1 MTRLSPRLQLL
12 LEQALAFF
20 VLAVLVFYTYN
31 FFAVAPYAGFAWYA
45 ISGKLLG
52 IFAPSALQ
60 PGDIII
66 QIDSIPAAKFLED
79 ARQTVFDNAQPG
91 DKIPILIERDGQELA
106 ISYEFPGYTRNEFL
120 HRLGSQWWLAFIFWG
135 AGQMTLL
142 GLRPKDTR
150 WRLFVAF
157 NLLTAI
163 CIATSTVSRW
173 HLWESSVVLRMGM
186 WMSMPVYW
194 HLHWVV
200 PKPFASLPRVIW
212 PAAYLLGAALALAEF
227 FHLTIHNFYTIGFI
241 AAVAGSL
248 ILFLIRL
255 IFKPDQRLQVG
266 LLLLVSA
273 LALLPSAITVASRNF
288 SSASRYTLFFLPLL
302 PLAYL
307 YAAYRRQFSG
317 LEIRGNRLISLYL
330 FFLLLAAVMMVLVP
344 LADDAL
350 NVPANTLF
358 ISVLINLL
366 IAAIAIFGFRPFQ
379 QFVERRLLGISMSAT
394 DLLEHYSA
402 QIIVSPDMANLARLI
417 RTEIYPTF
425 LVRQAALLRY
435 DDQRLE
441 VMDMIGVS
449 PEMIPG
455 AAELPRLLAESGR
468 YRFPAEPGQ
477 PYPWVHLILPLVI
490 SQKPVGL
497 WLLGRRDPD
506 DFYSREEI
514 AILQAL
520 ANQTAI
526 ALTHII
532 QTERLYALYRVNIDQ
547 RETERASLARELHDN
562 VLNQLAILKMEFD
575 QHTLAPH
582 TLQRWDGIVV
592 SLREVVAGLRSAML
606 NYGLHLAL
614 SALVDDLN
622 DRAEHGPAILLDLS
636 QSDTRYDLQME
647 QHLYRIVQQ
656 ACDNALRHAR
666 AQTIRVYGQL
676 EPDYIELLVEDDGM
690 GFETSAPLD
699 IAGLLAGKHYGMA
712 GMHERAAL
720 INAQMKIYSSP
731 GRGTRV
737 QITWSRNDH
746 HRPAA

>member
-1 MTRLSPRLQLL
+1 MTRHSPRRQLL

-20 VLAVLVFYTYN
+20 VLAVLVFYTYI
-31 FFAVAPYAGFAWYA
+31 FFAVAPYAGFEWYA
-45 ISGKLLG
+45 TGGNLFS
-52 IFAPSALQ
+52 IFTPSALQ
-60 PGDIII
+60 PSDVII
-66 QIDSIPAAKFLED
+66 QIGSVPAAKLLED
-79 ARQTVFDNAQPG
+79 VRQTVFDNAQPG
-91 DKIPILIERDGQELA
+91 DKIPVLIERDGQELT
-106 ISYEFPGYTRNEFL
+106 ISYEFPGYNRNEFL
-120 HRLGSQWWLAFIFWG
+120 HRLNSQWWLAFVFWTV
-135 AGQMTLL
+135 GQITLL

-157 NLLTAI
+157 NLLTAV
-163 CIATSTVSRW
+163 CIATSGVSHWR
-173 HLWESSVVLRMGM
+173 LWESSIVLRMGI
-186 WMSMPVYW
+186 WLSMPVYW

-200 PKPFASLPRVIW
+200 PKPLAQLPRIIW
-212 PAAYLLGAALALAEF
+212 PVAYLLGAAMALAEF
-227 FHLTIHNFYTIGFI
+227 FQLTVHNFYNIGFT
-241 AAVAGSL
+241 AGVAGSL

-255 IFKPDQRLQVG
+255 IFKPEQRSQVG

-288 SSASRYTLFFLPLL
+288 SSTSWHTLFFIPIL

-307 YAAYRRQFSG
+307 YAAYRRQLSG
-317 LEIRGNRLISLYL
+317 LEFRGNRLISLYL
-330 FFLLLAAVMMVLVP
+330 FCFLLGAVMTALVP
-344 LADDAL
+344 FADDIL

-358 ISVLINLL
+358 LSVLINLA
-366 IAAIAIFGFRPFQ
+366 IAVIAIFGFHPFQ
-379 QFVERRLLGISMSAT
+379 RFVERRLLGVPMSAT
-394 DLLEHYSA
+394 DLLEHYLA

-417 RTEIYPTF
+417 RTEIHPTF
-425 LVRQAALLRY
+425 LIRQSAMLRY

-441 VMDMIGVS
+441 VMDMAGVS
-449 PEMIPG
+449 LEMLPG
-455 AAELPRLLAESGR
+455 AAELPRLLAESGQ
-468 YRFPAEPGQ
+468 YRFPGEPGQ
-477 PYPWVHLILPLVI
+477 FYPWVRLILPLVV

-562 VLNQLAILKMEFD
+562 VLNQLAILKMDFD
-575 QHTLAPH
+575 QHALAPH
-582 TLQRWDGIVV
+582 TLQRWDGMVV
-592 SLREVVAGLRSAML
+592 SLREVVTGLRSAML

-622 DRAEHGPAILLDLS
+622 DRAEHGPAIVLDLS

-676 EPDYIELLVEDDGM
+676 EPDYIELLVEDDGT
-690 GFETSAPLD
+690 GFEATTQLD

-720 INAQMKIYSSP
+720 IHAQMKIYSSP

-737 QITWSRNDH
+737 QITWTRNDH
-746 HRPAA
+746 HPAT